1 MPSTSVVLCASSICC
16 TDVSTATITV
26 ATDDSGA
33 VYIDGNHVKNIDLPY
48 QPVTITV
55 QLPVRVIAVVVKPN
69 NIRFANFI
77 VESFPRAVVKSDA
90 TWKCST
96 ASQPNSEWLL
106 REFDDFGW
114 HPSMNLITN
123 ENIKKNVNLPSMG
136 TMSGGLDWISMLVVP
151 WQFELICRKTF

>member
-1 MPSTSVVLCASSICC
+1 MCC

-26 ATDDSGA
+26 AMDYAGR
-33 VYIDGNHVKNIDLPY
+33 VYINGYHVKNIDLPY

-69 NIRFANFI
+69 KFRLANF
-77 VESFPRAVVKSDA
+77 VMESFPEGIVKSD
-90 TWKCST
+90 TSWRCTT
-96 ASQPNSEWLL
+96 ASQPNADWVA
-106 REFDDFGW
+106 REFDDSGW
-114 HPSMNLITN
+114 HPGVILITN
-123 ENIKKNVNLPSMG
+123 ENIKKNLKPSMH